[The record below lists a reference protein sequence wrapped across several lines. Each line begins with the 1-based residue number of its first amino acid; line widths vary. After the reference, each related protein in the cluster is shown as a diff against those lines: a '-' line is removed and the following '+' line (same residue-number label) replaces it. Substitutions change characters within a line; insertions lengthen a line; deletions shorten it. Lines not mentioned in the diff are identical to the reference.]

1 MRTNRTRNLRT
12 ENTIQLKILE
22 KKHLPAQMHWEER
35 KMTQRSGK
43 NSCSSNQ
50 DQMFNAVQWGTNS
63 QHINSFM
70 LCRVVCVPDVVAFC
84 ACVFFFSKRMQ
95 RFAIAPP
102 LTLTSSEF
110 KSASMQRYVFST
122 LLFFCSI
129 RYGPTQWPMRTNVGR
144 KSEFEKKMRKNTF
157 LSHESSERPF
167 AQMNTT
173 RESIK

>member
-84 ACVFFFSKRMQ
+84 ACVFFSRKECNALPSHHLSRLP
-95 RFAIAPP
+95 RPNLNRPAC
-102 LTLTSSEF
+102 
-110 KSASMQRYVFST
+110 SATYFQ
-122 LLFFCSI
+122 LFFFFVQFDTVQHSGRCEQTWGEKVSLKKKCAKI
-129 RYGPTQWPMRTNVGR
+129 RFYHTKAANDHLLKWIR
-144 KSEFEKKMRKNTF
+144 
-157 LSHESSERPF
+157 
-167 AQMNTT
+167 
-173 RESIK
+173 RENP